1 MTTIKLDDN
10 TLASLANPNEL
21 VAVTDAAGNVI
32 GFFAPYKM
40 EYAAQY
46 AELAAKAYAAK
57 GRPKTTAEV
66 IADLEALGN
75 KQ

>member
-1 MTTIKLDDN
+1 MTTIQLDDK

-21 VAVTDAAGNVI
+21 VAVTDAAGNVV
-32 GFFAPYKM
+32 GFFAPIKK
-40 EYAAQY
+40 EYAEQY

-66 IADLEALGN
+66 IADLEALGS
-75 KQ
+75 KK